1 MGNSKSN
8 FLAEEREKG
17 LFTEKLSFFFIFT
30 PIMSL
35 FLLNMAYKTIQLTGL
50 LSFDSLMVQ

>member
-8 FLAEEREKG
+8 FLAEESKKG
-17 LFTEKLSFFFIFT
+17 AFTEKISFFLILT

-35 FLLNMAYKTIQLTGL
+35 FLLNMANKTIPLTGL
-50 LSFDSLMVQ
+50 LSFVSLMMQ

>member
-8 FLAEEREKG
+8 FLAEESKKG
-17 LFTEKLSFFFIFT
+17 LFTEKLSFFLILT

-35 FLLNMAYKTIQLTGL
+35 FLLNMAYKTIPLTGL